1 MEAAMTI
8 RLQQMSF
15 AECMAVLRERRE
27 RLAAD
32 KSMRSIAFVLL
43 RPIGRAKARVRLFHS
58 RVRRAV
64 HRNLDRV
71 REHLAPLKEFTSA
84 VQAGDVLTTSVRKL
98 KSHLV
103 MVALFSAAINLLY
116 LAPSLY
122 MMQVYDRVLPTN
134 GLLTLLLLSV
144 VLLAALS
151 VMGALDALRGR
162 LLGRAS
168 LRLERLALEPLMQQV
183 FAARRANPGEPGAVG
198 VRDLDNMRT
207 GLSSPAMIG
216 LLDIPWT
223 PLFIFV
229 CFVIHFWIGM
239 FALAGAVVIF
249 SIAILN
255 ERASRAGL
263 KAVTQRAGAFY
274 AAHEAD
280 LSMAETV
287 HALGAQHAL
296 TQRRVATRADLVDAQ
311 TQAAFDN
318 AGFSALTKGVRM
330 VLQSAALCLGCYLA
344 VERQMSPGAIIA
356 ATILTARAFAPVE
369 QIVSGWRQL
378 GTGWAAFVSLREAF
392 AKAAQQMERTP
403 LPAPQGRVGVE
414 YASAAAPGSR
424 TLALHGVSFTSGP
437 AEIVGII
444 GPSGAGKTTLARL
457 LANAAPPQNGAVRID
472 SARYADW
479 DQRALARHIGYLPQR
494 IDLLDGTIAEN
505 ISRFA
510 RMEGEAPDVVGAK
523 VVEAAQMAGAHELIL
538 NLPDGYETRLG
549 FSGAGVSPGQAQR
562 IALARAMYGTPRVLV
577 LDEPNSH
584 LDSEGDSALIQA
596 LVELRAR
603 GSVIF
608 VVAHRAGVLAI
619 ADKIAV
625 LSAGRLVDYGPR
637 AEVVAKLT
645 TAAANVAQIKS
656 ARVERVGLPS

>member
-1 MEAAMTI
+1 
-8 RLQQMSF
+8 MSF
-15 AECMAVLRERRE
+15 AEFMVALRERRE
-27 RLAAD
+27 RRQAD
-32 KSMRSIAFVLL
+32 KVNRPLGFKLMRPV
-43 RPIGRAKARVRLFHS
+43 RRARASVRLFQS

-64 HRNLDRV
+64 LRNVERV
-71 REHLAPLKEFTSA
+71 RDHLAPLKEFTTA
-84 VQAGDVLTTSVRKL
+84 AQAGDVLTTAIRGL
-98 KSHLV
+98 KSHLL
-103 MVALFSAAINLLY
+103 MVAGFSAAINLLY

-134 GLLTLLLLSV
+134 GLFTLFLLSAI
-144 VLLAALS
+144 LLVTLA
-151 VMGALDALRGR
+151 VMSALDALRGR

-183 FAARRANPGEPGAVG
+183 FAARRANPSETGAVG

-229 CFVIHFWIGM
+229 CFVIHPWIGV
-239 FALAGAVVIF
+239 FAVAGAVLIF
-249 SIAILN
+249 GIALMN

-280 LSMAETV
+280 LTMAETV
-287 HALGAQHAL
+287 HALGAQNAL
-296 TQRRVATRADLVDAQ
+296 TKRRVGVRADLVDAQ

-369 QIVSGWRQL
+369 QVVSGWRQL
-378 GTGWAAFVSLREAF
+378 GTGWAAFLTLREAF
-392 AKAAQQMERTP
+392 TKASHAVERTP
-403 LPAPQGRVGVE
+403 LPAPQGRVIAE
-414 YASAAAPGSR
+414 YVSATAPGSK
-424 TLALHGVSFTSGP
+424 TLALHGVTFSSGP
-437 AEIVGII
+437 SEIVGII

-457 LANAAPPQNGAVRID
+457 LANATPPQNGAVRID

-510 RMEGEAPDVVGAK
+510 RMEGEAPDVIGTK

-538 NLPDGYETRLG
+538 NLPEGYETRLG
-549 FSGAGVSPGQAQR
+549 FNGAGVSPGQAQR
-562 IALARAMYGTPRVLV
+562 IALARAMYGVPRVLV

-596 LVELRAR
+596 LVQLRSR

-625 LSAGRLVDYGPR
+625 LSDGRLVDYGSR
-637 AEVVAKLT
+637 AEVLAKLT
-645 TAAANVAQIKS
+645 NAAANVAQMKT
-656 ARVERVGLPS
+656 ARVERVGAPS

>member
-1 MEAAMTI
+1 MSFTEFVAALRAPRVKRRAPRLNVFAKQTWRMAARWRLFRGRLRRGVLRGKEAA
-8 RLQQMSF
+8 QAYF
-15 AECMAVLRERRE
+15 APIKQLT
-27 RLAAD
+27 AAA
-32 KSMRSIAFVLL
+32 S
-43 RPIGRAKARVRLFHS
+43 
-58 RVRRAV
+58 
-64 HRNLDRV
+64 
-71 REHLAPLKEFTSA
+71 
-84 VQAGDVLTTSVRKL
+84 AGDVLTTSVRSL
-98 KSHLV
+98 KTHLL
-103 MVALFSAAINLLY
+103 MVAGFSAAINLLY

-134 GLLTLLLLSV
+134 GLLTLFLLSV

-183 FAARRANPGEPGAVG
+183 FAARRANPGESAPVG
-198 VRDLDNMRT
+198 VRDLDNLRT

-229 CFVIHFWIGM
+229 CFVIHFWIGV
-239 FALAGAVVIF
+239 FALCGAAIIF
-249 SIAILN
+249 TIAILN

-280 LSMAETV
+280 LGMAETV
-287 HALGAQHAL
+287 HALGAQYAL
-296 TQRRVATRADLVDAQ
+296 TKRRIATRADLVDAQ

-378 GTGWAAFVSLREAF
+378 GTGWAAFLTLREAF

-403 LPAPQGRVGVE
+403 LPTPQGRVAVE
-414 YASAAAPGSR
+414 YVAAAAPGAK
-424 TLALHGVSFTSGP
+424 TLALHGVTFTSGP

-457 LANAAPPQNGAVRID
+457 LANATPPQTGAVRID

-510 RMEGEAPDVVGAK
+510 RMEGEGPDAIGAK
-523 VVEAAQMAGAHELIL
+523 VVEAAQLAGAHELIL

-549 FSGAGVSPGQAQR
+549 FGGAGVSPGQAQR

-584 LDSEGDSALIQA
+584 LDSDGEAALIQA
-596 LVELRAR
+596 LLQLRSR
-603 GSVIF
+603 GSVCF

-619 ADKIAV
+619 ADKIVV
-625 LSAGRLVDYGPR
+625 LNAGRLVDYGPR
-637 AEVVAKLT
+637 ADVLAKLNA
-645 TAAANVAQIKS
+645 AAANVAQMKAP
-656 ARVERVGLPS
+656 ARIERVGAPS